1 MPDLR
6 AIDPHQRNYGQT
18 PFDIGQC
25 RRDCGSFRAIED
37 RLEDIK
43 AFFLT
48 ARSTDLWKARGLA
61 SPRDLEIALD
71 AEFFEGAVAQGR
83 RVYAATCAS
92 CHSSQKGP
100 FANADFH
107 ATDTSD
113 PTLRLDWLGNDE
125 LRFASE
131 IGTYPGRALH
141 SNHMKSRVWEQYGSL
156 TLQSKPADP
165 NRSEVMKGGGRG
177 YYRNIS
183 LLSAWA
189 HAPFMHNN
197 AIGPEICGKP
207 KVEVIKDPPD
217 CWQYDPSVEGRYRLY
232 KASMDQLLNPDK
244 RAHKVLT
251 LDEDMVIDVAPK
263 AELLR
268 HTFGLTLRLPKG
280 FPIVAVNS
288 LRYKDLFQDLFL
300 VARHRDEFD
309 KKYHAVLTDIQREEL
324 RLGLLAIRER
334 LIGQKG
340 ITIIQLALGKAD
352 AVAETVQASV
362 LNVGDRFIQKFYS
375 NVLSWDENAGHAFG
389 AGLSEREKQA
399 LIAFVATL

>member
-1 MPDLR
+1 
-6 AIDPHQRNYGQT
+6 
-18 PFDIGQC
+18 
-25 RRDCGSFRAIED
+25 
-37 RLEDIK
+37 
-43 AFFLT
+43 
-48 ARSTDLWKARGLA
+48 
-61 SPRDLEIALD
+61 
-71 AEFFEGAVAQGR
+71 
-83 RVYAATCAS
+83 
-92 CHSSQKGP
+92 
-100 FANADFH
+100 
-107 ATDTSD
+107 
-113 PTLRLDWLGNDE
+113 
-125 LRFASE
+125 
-131 IGTYPGRALH
+131 
-141 SNHMKSRVWEQYGSL
+141 
-156 TLQSKPADP
+156 
-165 NRSEVMKGGGRG
+165 
-177 YYRNIS
+177 
-183 LLSAWA
+183 
-189 HAPFMHNN
+189 MHNN

-232 KASMDQLLNPDK
+232 KASMDQLLNPGK
-244 RAHKVLT
+244 RAPKVLT

-268 HTFGLTLRLPKG
+268 HTLGLTLRLPKG

-300 VARHRDEFD
+300 VARSRDEFD
-309 KKYHAVLTDIQREEL
+309 KKYQGILTDRQREEL
-324 RLGLLAIRER
+324 SLGLLAIRER

-340 ITIIQLALGKAD
+340 ITIIQLALGKED